1 MANDMMTLLP
11 YSGALLSVIALIW
24 VAFYVYMALA
34 LMYVAK
40 RLNDPQPWLAWIPI
54 ANLVLLARLAKMH
67 WWPVLLLIAFII
79 PILNFIAMFA
89 FVVYVIIWQWK
100 ICEARN
106 RPGWWVILQFVPFIG
121 GIWTLVMWGIL
132 AWSEE

>member
-1 MANDMMTLLP
+1 MPFL
-11 YSGALLSVIALIW
+11 GAFFGVMVVVGI
-24 VAFYVYMALA
+24 VFYIYMALA
-34 LMYVAK
+34 LMFTAK
-40 RLNDPQPWLAWIPI
+40 KLNDPQPWLAWIPV
-54 ANLVLLARLAKMH
+54 ANFVLMARLAKMH
-67 WWPVLLLIAFII
+67 WWPVLLIIGFII
-79 PILNFIAMFA
+79 PILNFIAMIA
-89 FVVYVIIWQWK
+89 FTVYMVIWQWK